1 LDQEKEKIMK
11 FKNVLITLCSVI
23 AMLTLLI
30 VTTHAQGPTP
40 VAEDIVGRMK
50 QELKLTDE
58 QVKQITPIIQADVQK
73 RKELMDQINNV
84 RQDTENKTGQFLTPE
99 QMTQW
104 KNLQEQRKE
113 NKPFR
118 HGGKFGGHG
127 SGGGMPGQSW

>member
-1 LDQEKEKIMK
+1 MK
-11 FKNVLITLCSVI
+11 FKNGLITLCSVI

-30 VTTHAQGPTP
+30 VTTHAQRPTP

-84 RQDTENKTGQFLTPE
+84 RQDTENKLGQYLTQE

>member
-1 LDQEKEKIMK
+1 MK
-11 FKNVLITLCSVI
+11 FKNILLTLCSVI

-84 RQDTENKTGQFLTPE
+84 RQDTENKLGQYLTQE

>member
-1 LDQEKEKIMK
+1 MK

-84 RQDTENKTGQFLTPE
+84 RQDTENKLGQYLTQE

>member
-1 LDQEKEKIMK
+1 MK

-84 RQDTENKTGQFLTPE
+84 RQDTENKLGQYLTQE

-118 HGGKFGGHG
+118 HGGGFGGHR
-127 SGGGMPGQSW
+127 SGGSMPDRGW

>member
-84 RQDTENKTGQFLTPE
+84 RQDTENKLGQYLTQE

-113 NKPFR
+113 NKPVR